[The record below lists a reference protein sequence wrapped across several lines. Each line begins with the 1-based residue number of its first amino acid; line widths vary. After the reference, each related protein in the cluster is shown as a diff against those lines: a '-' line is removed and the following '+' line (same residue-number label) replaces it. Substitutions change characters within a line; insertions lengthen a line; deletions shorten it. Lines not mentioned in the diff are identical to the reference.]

1 MNDGKITIELDT
13 TRSTR
18 LTQEGRRSRVK
29 YPKRHI
35 GTGETHS
42 GNQASGRDRQVQ
54 QTRFTC
60 MSPELELT

>member
-1 MNDGKITIELDT
+1 MITIEDT

-29 YPKRHI
+29 YPSRHI
-35 GTGETHS
+35 GTGETHE

-54 QTRFTC
+54 QTLLTH